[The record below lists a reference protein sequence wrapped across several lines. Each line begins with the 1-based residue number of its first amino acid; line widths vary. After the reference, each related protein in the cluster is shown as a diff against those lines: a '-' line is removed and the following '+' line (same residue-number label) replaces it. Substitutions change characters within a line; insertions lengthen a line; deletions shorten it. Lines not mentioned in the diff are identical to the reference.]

1 MVHEGDLLWQPS
13 DARIE
18 RAEITRFIAWLGRER
33 GVQTD
38 SYAALWQ
45 YSIDHLPEFWEAVW
59 DFFEIKTS
67 TPYKGVLAEKIMPGA
82 KWFEGSHLN
91 YAEHVMRRARGD
103 EPAIFF
109 AAEKTSLKSL
119 SWNEMSRDVAR
130 LAAQLRRLGVEPGD
144 RVVSFMP
151 NIPHTMVAFLA
162 TASIGAVWSS
172 CSTDFGAPS
181 VLDRFQQIEPKV
193 IFTVDGYCYG
203 GKDFDRRD
211 VARTI
216 IEALPSLKHVIYLPY
231 LDSGAAAPVANAHDW
246 NELLSGP
253 ETPPHEFTQVGFD
266 HPLWVVYSSGTT
278 GLPKA
283 IVHGHGGITLEM
295 HKAMALHLDLKPGA
309 RMFFFTTSGWIMW
322 NLMVSTLIVGAAPVL
337 YDGNPAYPDVD
348 VLWRLAADTRA
359 TQFGASPTYIS
370 TMMKDGIV
378 PRERYD
384 LSALEGVLLT
394 GSPATPESMQWLYDN
409 VKADLWVTSQSGG
422 TDISSGFVN
431 GSCTLPVYAGEIQS
445 RALGVDVV
453 AFNDRGE
460 SVINEVGELVVR
472 QPMPSMPLYFWNDE
486 GDKRYHDSYFDV
498 FPGVWRH
505 GDFFEVNDRGGCFIR
520 GRSDSTLNRYGV
532 RIGTAEI
539 YRVVEAL
546 DEVDD
551 ALVVNLDLPGSRF
564 FMPMFIKLAPGVSFD
579 ATVVAKIA
587 QALRTQCSPRHV
599 PDKVYPVA
607 DIPYTLTGKKLEVP
621 IRKILMGIPVDE
633 AASRDAMMNPESV
646 DYFIAFADE
655 RADYTLAEG

>member
-1 MVHEGDLLWQPS
+1 
-13 DARIE
+13 
-18 RAEITRFIAWLGRER
+18 
-33 GVQTD
+33 
-38 SYAALWQ
+38 
-45 YSIDHLPEFWEAVW
+45 
-59 DFFEIKTS
+59 
-67 TPYKGVLAEKIMPGA
+67 
-82 KWFEGSHLN
+82 
-91 YAEHVMRRARGD
+91 
-103 EPAIFF
+103 
-109 AAEKTSLKSL
+109 AEKTSLKSL

-253 ETPPHEFTQVGFD
+253 ETPPHQFAQVGFD

-564 FMPMFIKLAPGVSFD
+564 FMPMFVKLAPGVSFD

-655 RADYTLAEG
+655 RADYTLAKG

>member
-33 GVQTD
+33 GVKTD

-45 YSIDHLPEFWEAVW
+45 YSIDHLPAFWEAVW

-67 TPYKGVLAEKIMPGA
+67 TPYKDVLAEKIMPGA

-394 GSPATPESMQWLYDN
+394 GSPATPESMRWLYDN